1 MTISS
6 NIGSMK
12 LGIKQ
17 EVRKK
22 TSLMVEMEATIQRS
36 TIVLVE
42 ETHNENEDIWWDQ
55 HNDELSCII
64 VEVEVA

>member
-1 MTISS
+1 
-6 NIGSMK
+6 
-12 LGIKQ
+12 
-17 EVRKK
+17 
-22 TSLMVEMEATIQRS
+22 MVEMEATIQRS

-42 ETHNENEDIWWDQ
+42 ETHNENEDIWRDQ